1 MADAAPQRTGVV
13 LAGGRAS
20 RMGGEKAAL
29 DLGGRTLLQHAV
41 DALATVVDEI
51 VIVGAPGRALPEVR
65 ARVPLRR
72 VDDAIAGAGPLA
84 GIAAG
89 LSAAQAPV
97 ALIVGCDMPF
107 LSPAL
112 LRLLADR
119 VASGA
124 PVVVPVH
131 AGVPQPLCSAW
142 RTSLAGEVTARLRR
156 GERSPADV
164 ARTLDAVFLAG
175 EAYASADAAGRSFTS
190 LDTPEAYA
198 AALAGPGVRGRA
210 VLVSEHR
217 GAQTIE
223 RGDIVAVEEP
233 LELRLG
239 ETPLAVVMRTPGDD
253 VDLARGFLLTE
264 GIVLHPAEIAEIE
277 RIDGAH
283 VSARLAVGT
292 VVDPAQFQRNMFV
305 SSSCGVCGKASIE
318 AVRLLARPARPFT
331 VRADVVGSLT
341 ARLRAQ
347 QPTFDATGGL
357 HAAALFDVHGALLAA
372 REDVGRHN
380 AVDKVIGAAMQQAWP
395 LPPSVLVVSGRQSFE
410 VVQKAAMAGI
420 GALVGVSAPS
430 SLAVELADELGML
443 LVGFARGDGFNV
455 YAGGGRLAD

>member
-1 MADAAPQRTGVV
+1 MPEPMLRCTGIV

-20 RMGGEKAAL
+20 RMGGDKAAL

-41 DALATVVDEI
+41 DALAIVVDEI
-51 VIVGAPGRALPEVR
+51 VIVGAPDRALPEVR
-65 ARVPLRR
+65 TRVPLRR
-72 VDDAIAGAGPLA
+72 VDDAIVGVGPLA

-89 LSAAQAPV
+89 LAAAQAPM
-97 ALIVGCDMPF
+97 ALVVGCDMPF
-107 LSPAL
+107 VSPAL
-112 LRLLADR
+112 LRVLATRLADH
-119 VASGA
+119 AT
-124 PVVVPVH
+124 VVLPVH

-142 RTSLAGEVTARLRR
+142 RTNLAGEVAARLAR
-156 GERSPADV
+156 GERAPIAV
-164 ARTLDAVFLAG
+164 ARALGAVWLEP
-175 EAYASADAAGRSFTS
+175 EAYADADAEGRSFTS

-210 VLVSEHR
+210 VAVSAHR
-217 GAQTIE
+217 GTAITE
-223 RGDIVAVEEP
+223 RGDVVAVEEP

-253 VDLARGFLLTE
+253 ADLARGFLLSE
-264 GIVLHPAEIAEIE
+264 GIVLHPAEIAEIA

-283 VSARLAVGT
+283 VSARLASGAA
-292 VVDPAQFQRNMFV
+292 VDPAQFQRSMFV

-318 AVRLLARPARPFT
+318 SVRLLARPARPFT
-331 VRADVVGSLT
+331 VRADLVASLT

-357 HAAALFDVHGALLAA
+357 HAAALFDVHGALLVA

-455 YAGGGRLAD
+455 YAGAARLAG